1 MVQLINIFYVGRLG
15 SELLAGV
22 GLGNMLLNVCIFA
35 ISNGMNGTIETF
47 VSWAN
52 GRDEFQKCWVHLNQ
66 ARMIVMVLLA
76 PMVVLFFFVDKILIG
91 VK

>member
-1 MVQLINIFYVGRLG
+1 MDAASASAPTILTMIFFQMVQLINIFYVGRLG

-47 VSWAN
+47 VSWAK
-52 GRDEFQKCWVHLNQ
+52 GRQ
-66 ARMIVMVLLA
+66 
-76 PMVVLFFFVDKILIG
+76 
-91 VK
+91 